1 MARDLPKRMHF
12 KHGRYYY
19 VHKLRNRLYVFGAK
33 KKLGGFVYE
42 SKNAKRA

>member
-19 VHKLRNRLYVFGAK
+19 VHSSCKIGSMSLWQKVN
-33 KKLGGFVYE
+33 
-42 SKNAKRA
+42 